1 MGLVSAM
8 QGQAARP
15 AMTQWQHSLIG
26 LGIAWGL
33 LLVIFQQDAADMVG
47 IWWNSSTFNH
57 CLLIVPVLGW
67 LVHQRKEQLAALT
80 PQSWAPALIYA
91 AIGAFGWLLG
101 EAAGLAVARQL
112 GLIMMLQGAVVLTLG
127 PNVARGLLFPLFYM
141 FFLLPIGE
149 EAVPILQTVTA
160 DMCMT
165 MLDWVGIPAHLDGIF
180 ITTPTGYFRV
190 AEACSGVK
198 FLIAMMA
205 YGVLVAN
212 LCFNSWPRRL
222 AFLAVCFVVPI
233 LANGVRAFSTIYIAH
248 FQGIAFAASL
258 DHVVYGWFFFG
269 IVIALVMA
277 AGWRFFDRRPDAD
290 AFDPAL
296 LQGPVWGTL
305 NIRYALAAFLMVAM
319 VPFGWSAYVSA
330 RSSPVPDRIV
340 LPAVTGWEVVP
351 YLPKAYWTPRFDGAS
366 HYLSGRYRNAAGQ
379 EADLFVVVYDRQ
391 NEGRELVGFGQGAVD
406 PNGHWSWSANLS
418 APPAGRGERIKTKGA
433 ARYVISFYR
442 VNGVTTGSAPRV
454 KLATLQARLFN
465 GNQQAVAILIS
476 AEDETDAP
484 ARPAVDAFVSALG
497 DIDKVADRFA
507 GLL

>member
-1 MGLVSAM
+1 MNLASTLQSHVAQSAM
-8 QGQAARP
+8 TP
-15 AMTQWQHSLIG
+15 WQRSLIG
-26 LGIAWGL
+26 LGVAWGL
-33 LLVIFQQDAADMVG
+33 LLVIFRQDAADMVG

-80 PQSWAPALIYA
+80 PQPWAPALIY
-91 AIGAFGWLLG
+91 IGVGAFGWLLG
-101 EAAGLAVARQL
+101 DAAGLAVARQL

-127 PNVARGLLFPLFYM
+127 QNVARGLLFPLFYM

-160 DMCMT
+160 QMCMT

-180 ITTPTGYFRV
+180 ITTPTGFFRV

-212 LCFNSWPRRL
+212 LCFNSWLRRV

-248 FQGIAFAASL
+248 FQGIEFAASL
-258 DHVVYGWFFFG
+258 DHVVYGWVFFG

-290 AFDPAL
+290 AFDPDM
-296 LQGPVWGTL
+296 LQGPVRHTL
-305 NIRYALAAFLMVAM
+305 NIKQALGALLLVAL

-340 LPAVTGWEVVP
+340 LPAVAGWEVVP
-351 YLPKAYWTPRFDGAS
+351 YLPKAHWTPRFVGAS

-391 NEGRELVGFGQGAVD
+391 SEGRELVGFGQGAVD
-406 PNGHWSWSANLS
+406 PDGHWSWSANMP
-418 APPAGRGERIKTKGA
+418 APSSGRAERIKTQGA
-433 ARYVISFYR
+433 ARHVVSFYR
-442 VNGVTTGSAPRV
+442 VNKVTTGSAARV
-454 KLATLQARLFN
+454 KLATLEARLFN
-465 GNQQAVAILIS
+465 GNQQAVAILVS
-476 AEDETDAP
+476 AEDEPDAP

-507 GLL
+507 GLR